1 MMRNGLLLALLPL
14 MVLVALTTEGGVR
27 ATLELVAF
35 VLVLGLLLC
44 RPATS
49 AIQQVDEGQ

>member
-14 MVLVALTTEGGVR
+14 MVLVALTTEGAVR
-27 ATLELVAF
+27 ATLELAAF
-35 VLVLGLLLC
+35 VLALGLLLS

-49 AIQQVDEGQ
+49 AAQQVDE